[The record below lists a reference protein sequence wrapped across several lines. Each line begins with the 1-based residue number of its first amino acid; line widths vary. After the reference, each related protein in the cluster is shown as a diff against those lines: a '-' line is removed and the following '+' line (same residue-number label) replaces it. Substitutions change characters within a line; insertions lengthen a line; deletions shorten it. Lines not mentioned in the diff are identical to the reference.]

1 MASCGGSMGIKLTVG
16 IVLAALMGAV
26 LTGFTDLSSPA
37 IWTAVITTLVA
48 SWWVMEPMPIAATSL
63 IPFAAFPL
71 VGVATH
77 KEVASAYGHH
87 LILLLL
93 GGFILSKAVET
104 VGAHRRIAFGMV
116 SLTGGRGPNLVL
128 GFMLASAVCS
138 MWISNT
144 ATTLMLLPVAM
155 AVLQHSKDQRLA
167 VPLLLGIAYAASIGG
182 VGTPIGTPP
191 NVYFMSFF
199 EDETGVEYGF
209 LRWMKIGLPVV
220 IIMLP
225 LAWLWLTRGLRFGN
239 EGDDTVD
246 SAVVLPKL
254 GPWTSAEIRVLVIF
268 GCAAAAWIFR
278 TEPFGGWTELIK
290 APGAGD
296 STVALAAVVALFLVP
311 DNKGDPL
318 IRWKDAESIPWGLL
332 LLFGGGIA
340 IAQAFRGS
348 GLALAVGELLA
359 GVASYPLPLVILVIC
374 LAVTFMTEVMSNTAT
389 TTLLMPLLFAAAAA
403 AGVLPERLL
412 IPAALSA
419 SCAFMLPV
427 ATAPNAIVF
436 GTGAVNS
443 RRMLREGV
451 VLNFVGVAVISVCCL
466 IFL

>member
-1 MASCGGSMGIKLTVG
+1 
-16 IVLAALMGAV
+16 VL
-26 LTGFTDLSSPA
+26 
-37 IWTAVITTLVA
+37 
-48 SWWVMEPMPIAATSL
+48 EPIPIAATSL

-77 KEVASAYGHH
+77 QEVGSAYGHT

-104 VGAHRRIAFGMV
+104 VGAHKRIAFGMV
-116 SLTGGRGPNLVL
+116 ALTGGRGRNLVL
-128 GFMLASAVCS
+128 GFMLASATCS
-138 MWISNT
+138 MWISNS

-155 AVLQHSKDQRLA
+155 AVLQHCEDRRLD

-191 NVYFMSFF
+191 NVFFIGYFY
-199 EDETGVEYGF
+199 DETGIEYGF
-209 LRWMKIGLPVV
+209 IEWMKIGLPVV
-220 IIMLP
+220 ALMLP
-225 LAWLWLTRGLRFGN
+225 MAWLFLTRHLSAGAK
-239 EGDDTVD
+239 DPQD
-246 SAVVLPKL
+246 SSSASNAAVVLPKL
-254 GPWTSAEIRVLVIF
+254 GPWSSAEIRVLVIF
-268 GCAAAAWIFR
+268 GCAAVAWIFR
-278 TEPFGGWTELIK
+278 TSPFGGWSKLFD

-311 DNKGDPL
+311 DKQRKPL
-318 IRWKDAESIPWGLL
+318 LRWKDAESIPWGLL

-340 IAQAFRGS
+340 IAQGFRDT

-359 GVASYPLPLVILVIC
+359 GVASAPLPLVIVVIC

-403 AGVLPERLL
+403 AHVLPEQLL

-436 GTGAVNS
+436 GTGAIDARTMV
-443 RRMLREGV
+443 REGV
-451 VLNFVGVAVISVCCL
+451 ILNFLGVLVISVCCL
-466 IFL
+466 LLL

>member
-1 MASCGGSMGIKLTVG
+1 MKLLLGPAFALLMGT
-16 IVLAALMGAV
+16 ALME
-26 LTGFTDLSSPA
+26 FTALSNPA
-37 IWTAVITTLVA
+37 IWTAVVTTLCA
-48 SWWVMEPMPIAATSL
+48 TWWVLEPIPISATSL
-63 IPFAAFPL
+63 IPFAVFPL

-77 KEVASAYGHH
+77 KEVGSAYGHT

-116 SLTGGRGPNLVL
+116 SLTGGRGRNLVL

-155 AVLQHSKDQRLA
+155 AVLQHTEDRRLD

-191 NVYFMSFF
+191 NVFF
-199 EDETGVEYGF
+199 VGFFYDATGIEYGF
-209 LRWMKIGLPVV
+209 VEWMKIGLPVV
-220 IIMLP
+220 ALMLP
-225 LAWLWLTRGLRFGN
+225 LAWLFLTRNIPARASTDEN
-239 EGDDTVD
+239 SVAA
-246 SAVVLPKL
+246 AVVLPKL
-254 GPWTSAEIRVLVIF
+254 GAWSSAEVRVLVIF

-278 TEPFGGWTELIK
+278 TSPFGGWSELIS

-296 STVALAAVVALFLVP
+296 STVALAAVIALFLVP
-311 DNKGDPL
+311 DNVGKPL
-318 IRWKDAESIPWGLL
+318 ITWKDAESIPWGLL

-340 IAQAFRGS
+340 IAKAFSGT
-348 GLALAVGELLA
+348 GLADAVGDLLA
-359 GVASYPLPLVILVIC
+359 GMAGAPLPLVIVVIC

-389 TTLLMPLLFAAAAA
+389 TTLLMPVLFAAAVS
-403 AGVLPERLL
+403 AGILPEQLL

-436 GTGAVNS
+436 GTGAIDS

-451 VLNFVGVAVISVCCL
+451 VLNFLGVAVISACCL